1 MKFANVVRGTVIAA
15 LLLPMLPA
23 AAQIKSK
30 HSESA
35 EATRAE
41 KVGELPNCARRP
53 ARSERS
59 RSPSLKRAG
68 GAISG

>member
-41 KVGELPNCARRP
+41 KVGELPNCSRPPAWNGRARR
-53 ARSERS
+53 A
-59 RSPSLKRAG
+59 
-68 GAISG
+68 